1 MFAVCVTE
9 EESPD
14 KQSIKIL
21 SSKWHSFKELQELK
35 SDKQQDKKT
44 ITEI

>member
-1 MFAVCVTE
+1 MKDEDVGDVIFPQCSFRFIVFFMFAVCVTE

-21 SSKWHSFKELQELK
+21 SSK
-35 SDKQQDKKT
+35 
-44 ITEI
+44 